1 MNQYSEQLRHSMA
14 AKILMPGGPSAF
26 SLARETGI
34 SQSALSMWARTYKRS
49 GLEIMKN
56 GERRP
61 KEWSGQ
67 ERFDAI
73 LATANLKNQELG
85 EYLRKNGLTTS
96 HLEKWKQDFI
106 SSVVP
111 SKIGRPGKS
120 LEVKALQKENKA
132 LKLDLHRKDK
142 ALAET
147 SALLILK
154 KKAQAIWGTPE
165 DDE

>member
-1 MNQYSEQLRHSMA
+1 MNQYSDQLKQSMA

-56 GERRP
+56 GKRRP
-61 KEWSGQ
+61 KEWSSK

-73 LATANLKNQELG
+73 LATTNLKEQEFG
-85 EYLRKNGLTTS
+85 EYLRQNGLTTS
-96 HLEKWKQDFI
+96 HLEKWKRDFI
-106 SSVVP
+106 NGIVP
-111 SKIGRPGKS
+111 SKIGRPAKNP
-120 LEVKALQKENKA
+120 EFKALEKENKA
-132 LKLDLHRKDK
+132 LKRDLHRKDK

-154 KKAQAIWGTPE
+154 KKAQEIWGTPE
-165 DDE
+165 DEE